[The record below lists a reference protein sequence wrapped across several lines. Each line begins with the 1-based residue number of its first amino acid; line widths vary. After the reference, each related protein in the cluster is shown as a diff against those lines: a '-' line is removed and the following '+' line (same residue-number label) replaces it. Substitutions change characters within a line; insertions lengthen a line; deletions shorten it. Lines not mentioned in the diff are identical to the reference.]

1 MYFPDKQTVEA
12 VRSGYPEGTRVVLEQ
27 MNDIQAPP
35 IGTMGTVLGVDDTA
49 SILVR
54 WDNGSRLN
62 VVYGEDRVTK
72 MVMTDKVF
80 RAILSI
86 RSSGKTNMLDIHTV
100 QRIAFDEEF
109 YELVTYISEHR
120 DKYVRFI
127 LHGREE

>member
-1 MYFPDKQTVEA
+1 
-12 VRSGYPEGTRVVLEQ
+12 
-27 MNDIQAPP
+27 
-35 IGTMGTVLGVDDTA
+35 MGTVLGVDDTA

-80 RAILSI
+80 QAIMSI
-86 RSSGKTNMLDIHTV
+86 RASGKTNMFDIPTV